1 MIADGGIF
9 ENGTT
14 VDVDG
19 MNISNSIFRN
29 GVVLRYGGGAF
40 NFTNASMDGT
50 EQIVLVGAA
59 ANTVAFLQQ
68 TSALAPAKPEPI
80 VPNRPINRTVERKK
94 IQNNLL
100 SPY

>member
-1 MIADGGIF
+1 MIMDGGIF
-9 ENGTT
+9 ENGIT

-19 MNISNSIFRN
+19 MNISNSVFRN

-40 NFTNASMDGT
+40 SLANAYMDGT
-50 EQIVLVGAA
+50 QQIELVGAA

-68 TSALAPAKPEPI
+68 TGALPPTKPDAIAPNTPI
-80 VPNRPINRTVERKK
+80 TRKVEKRK

>member
-1 MIADGGIF
+1 MIADGGKY
-9 ENGTT
+9 ENGIT

-19 MNISNSIFRN
+19 LNIINPVFRN

-40 NFTNASMDGT
+40 NLANASMDGT
-50 EQIVLVGAA
+50 QQIELIGAA

-68 TSALAPAKPEPI
+68 TGALQPPKPDAIAPNTPI
-80 VPNRPINRTVERKK
+80 ARKVEKRK